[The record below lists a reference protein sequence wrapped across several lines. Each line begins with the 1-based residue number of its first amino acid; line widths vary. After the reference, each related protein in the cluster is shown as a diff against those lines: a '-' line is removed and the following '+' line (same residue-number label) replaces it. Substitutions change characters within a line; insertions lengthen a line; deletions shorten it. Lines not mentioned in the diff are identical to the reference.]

1 MIGASPL
8 RIGGDRLTAGA
19 GQFVADV
26 TVPGM
31 LHAVVLRSPHA
42 HARVVAVDVKRAL
55 EMPGVSAVL
64 TAADVPD
71 TAIIPNRVG
80 APPGTERYLQPA
92 IAREVVRYVGEPVAL
107 VIADDRYVAEDAL
120 AMIDVVYE
128 PLPVCASTA
137 AALEPGAPRLF
148 AGTESNNVAVISM
161 RVGDADRG
169 LADAA
174 LVLRERFT
182 YPRQTAAA
190 LETRGL

>member
-128 PLPVCASTA
+128 PLAACATTA
-137 AALEPGAPRLF
+137 QALAPGAPLLF
-148 AGTESNNVAVISM
+148 TGTESNNVALSPCE
-161 RVGDADRG
+161 
-169 LADAA
+169 AA
-174 LVLRERFT
+174 
-182 YPRQTAAA
+182 
-190 LETRGL
+190 TRR